1 MIIKQKWYVIFQSV
15 LFWHDAPWKIG
26 VGGGGG
32 QVADGCGIRGL
43 LEGPKWGEG
52 AKKMEEF
59 S

>member
-1 MIIKQKWYVIFQSV
+1 MLFFNRFF
-15 LFWHDAPWKIG
+15 FWHDAPWKIG